1 MGGLVPAS
9 LMKSVICCL
18 MNVASLVRLV
28 AGSVYKCVF
37 LCVIERFNF
46 FITQLLQL
54 KYKHFVVV
62 VIVKH
67 FCSQASSVEGT
78 N

>member
-1 MGGLVPAS
+1 
-9 LMKSVICCL
+9 

-78 N
+78 NKSTSFSEVFITHFLDI